1 MGTRVAGRTVTL
13 RQIDIPA
20 NQWRLQDITTVRNV
34 LTEVGADAELARA
47 GRGSFVLSFAE
58 VPESHPYLNPAVA
71 AFVEKLYSEFPYL
84 LYFLNPDP
92 TSGALDIFYASVGAL
107 YQTQHGVWGLWSDDV
122 ATAFYQALAAAAEF
136 AIKQG
141 DDWVAVVKGYEYD
154 ERQTRFAEIR
164 AILVTRGVIPA

>member
-1 MGTRVAGRTVTL
+1 M
-13 RQIDIPA
+13 
-20 NQWRLQDITTVRNV
+20 
-34 LTEVGADAELARA
+34 
-47 GRGSFVLSFAE
+47 
-58 VPESHPYLNPAVA
+58 
-71 AFVEKLYSEFPYL
+71 
-84 LYFLNPDP
+84 YFLNPDP

-164 AILVTRGVIPA
+164 AILVTRGVIPAWTDQSTVPGPVPAPLVPRQGLEMLPSHLFRDNLGKPPDLPRLRHS